1 MVERNRQV
9 AQMAG
14 IYSQAERVLVWL
26 GKEEIDQKAL
36 KFMSILFRTTED
48 EKDWETRQRYEKDRP
63 VQLIPVST
71 GLASLTADTR
81 WLYLDHLCRQE
92 YWSRLWIIQ
101 EFLLATELQVY
112 CGYTSVKWITF
123 EVIFSGLADVRQRS
137 PQSLD
142 GTILRDMEQ
151 SRPVQLNH
159 QRLDR
164 VDKMYTSWPIVYL
177 LFMNKRVNCYD
188 IRDRIFGLLSL
199 SPSCCRKNI
208 KVDYSMSSFDLCGE
222 VLRHHFL
229 HHENHV
235 SCEDRM
241 RLSQLTHRALEAVS
255 DIEMGQFRHKEPSIG
270 TDLTA
275 STTYFILVQGRIAGI
290 VTYLSPGLETLYREK
305 DKSSRPYSLK
315 GLTEILRSSS
325 ATMGGEYNP
334 FPRIKGHALSILHP
348 TSRIEVQT
356 SEKVLLETVLNVT
369 PQRATELE
377 AILQE
382 VVKYSTEV
390 FGVSPKYSKT
400 RVFSGAGGVTGL
412 APNETKIGDFIY
424 QFRGC
429 DELVIFRKEDD
440 GFRLVGGA
448 ASFHNQPKTNL
459 LQIKGFVD
467 QDAENFPEECSL
479 IVHMDLDI
487 ATLQALT
494 CF

>member
-1 MVERNRQV
+1 
-9 AQMAG
+9 
-14 IYSQAERVLVWL
+14 
-26 GKEEIDQKAL
+26 
-36 KFMSILFRTTED
+36 
-48 EKDWETRQRYEKDRP
+48 
-63 VQLIPVST
+63 
-71 GLASLTADTR
+71 
-81 WLYLDHLCRQE
+81 
-92 YWSRLWIIQ
+92 
-101 EFLLATELQVY
+101 
-112 CGYTSVKWITF
+112 
-123 EVIFSGLADVRQRS
+123 
-137 PQSLD
+137 
-142 GTILRDMEQ
+142 MEQ
-151 SRPVQLNH
+151 SHPVQLNH